1 MDSSTGSAD
10 KGSPLQPGPH
20 GVSSTHYAD
29 GIQTVVPMGDLRAEY
44 ESLKTEIDSAI
55 RRVIASGK
63 FVFGEEVEEFEEE
76 FARYCGARCAVGVG
90 SGTAA
95 LHLALLALDLQPGD
109 EVITVP
115 NTDSP
120 TTTAITH
127 AGASIVWVDTDP
139 ATFTIDP
146 TKIEEKITA
155 RTKAILPV
163 HLFGHPADMDSI
175 MNLARIHDLVVIEDA
190 ALAVGAKYRGR
201 KVGAIG
207 DIACFSLA
215 PSKIL
220 GAYGDAGVVVTNRAD
235 VAERIRVLRNYG
247 HSPDMKVDDRDPIG
261 IRAWRVLEEGYNERL
276 DTLQAAIL
284 RAKLPTLDQRI
295 AARRRAAARYNEL
308 LRELD
313 LIPPY
318 ESPLVNHVYLAYTI
332 LIEQREEARDFLAA
346 RGIASRLYYIPPLH
360 LQEICRRRGF
370 VQGDLPVSESTAAR
384 MLSLPVFPQI
394 SDSQI
399 EGVASAL
406 AEFLAR

>member
-1 MDSSTGSAD
+1 MDYPGAGINSRADEMDSSTGSAD

-276 DTLQAAIL
+276 DTHPRPADCRTTACGGAVQ
-284 RAKLPTLDQRI
+284 RASS
-295 AARRRAAARYNEL
+295 RAGS
-308 LRELD
+308 D
-313 LIPPY
+313 P
-318 ESPLVNHVYLAYTI
+318 
-332 LIEQREEARDFLAA
+332 
-346 RGIASRLYYIPPLH
+346 
-360 LQEICRRRGF
+360 
-370 VQGDLPVSESTAAR
+370 
-384 MLSLPVFPQI
+384 SL
-394 SDSQI
+394 
-399 EGVASAL
+399 
-406 AEFLAR
+406 